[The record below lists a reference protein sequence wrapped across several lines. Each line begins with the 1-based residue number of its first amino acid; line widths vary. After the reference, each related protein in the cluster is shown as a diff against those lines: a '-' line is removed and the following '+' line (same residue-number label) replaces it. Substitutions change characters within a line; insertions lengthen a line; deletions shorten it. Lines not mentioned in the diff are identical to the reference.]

1 MPAFKALGKKAETL
15 AIMPDAFDQPTALS
29 AKQIN
34 RTTKRILTK
43 GLLHQRRQAIHAATH
58 IRLPTGKENPRPSR
72 RANHRPAS
80 AARTRPK
87 AAPSTAAST
96 RIIAPPASV
105 ISIIP
110 VGGIGD
116 GGDGSG
122 GSADNCTSA
131 KSALANACWPP
142 HAADRS
148 SIALRHV

>member
-1 MPAFKALGKKAETL
+1 MAAFKALGKKAETL
-15 AIMPDAFDQPTALS
+15 AVMPDAFDQPTTLA

-34 RTTKRILTK
+34 RAAKRILTK
-43 GLLHQRRQAIHAATH
+43 RLLHQRRQAIHAATH
-58 IRLPTGKENPRPSR
+58 IRMATGKENLRPSR

-87 AAPSTAAST
+87 AALSTAAST
-96 RIIAPPASV
+96 RINAPPGSV

-110 VGGIGD
+110 VAGIGD
-116 GGDGSG
+116 GADGLELGAESR
-122 GSADNCTSA
+122 TSA

>member
-1 MPAFKALGKKAETL
+1 MA
-15 AIMPDAFDQPTALS
+15 
-29 AKQIN
+29 
-34 RTTKRILTK
+34 
-43 GLLHQRRQAIHAATH
+43 
-58 IRLPTGKENPRPSR
+58 TGKENPRPSR

-96 RIIAPPASV
+96 LINAPPGSV

-116 GGDGSG
+116 GKDGFG
-122 GSADNCTSA
+122 GGTESRTSA
-131 KSALANACWPP
+131 KSALADACWPP
-142 HAADRS
+142 HAADLS

>member
-1 MPAFKALGKKAETL
+1 MATFKAFGKKAETL
-15 AIMPDAFDQPTALS
+15 AVMPDAFDQPTALA

-34 RTTKRILTK
+34 RTTKRVLTK

-58 IRLPTGKENPRPSR
+58 IRMATGKKNTRPSR
-72 RANHRPAS
+72 RANHRPAR

-96 RIIAPPASV
+96 LINAPPGSV

-110 VGGIGD
+110 VWGIGD
-116 GGDGSG
+116 GVDGFG
-122 GSADNCTSA
+122 GGAESRTSA
-131 KSALANACWPP
+131 KSALANIGGTPTG
-142 HAADRS
+142 ADRS

>member
-1 MPAFKALGKKAETL
+1 ML
-15 AIMPDAFDQPTALS
+15 DAFDQPTALA

-34 RTTKRILTK
+34 RATKRILTK
-43 GLLHQRRQAIHAATH
+43 RLLHQRRQAIHAATH
-58 IRLPTGKENPRPSR
+58 IRMAAGKENPRPSR
-72 RANHRPAS
+72 KANHRPAS

-96 RIIAPPASV
+96 LIIAPPGSV

-110 VGGIGD
+110 VGGICD
-116 GGDGSG
+116 GADGFG
-122 GSADNCTSA
+122 GGAESRTSA
-131 KSALANACWPP
+131 KSALANACWTP

>member
-1 MPAFKALGKKAETL
+1 MATFKAFGKKAETL
-15 AIMPDAFDQPTALS
+15 AVMPDAFDQPTALA

-34 RTTKRILTK
+34 RTTKRVLTK
-43 GLLHQRRQAIHAATH
+43 GLRHQRRQAIHAATH
-58 IRLPTGKENPRPSR
+58 ISMATGKKNTRTSR

-96 RIIAPPASV
+96 LIIAPPGSV

-110 VGGIGD
+110 VAGIGD
-116 GGDGSG
+116 VVVGFGVGAESR
-122 GSADNCTSA
+122 TSA
-131 KSALANACWPP
+131 KSAVANTGITPTG
-142 HAADRS
+142 ADRR

>member
-1 MPAFKALGKKAETL
+1 MAAFKALGKKAETL
-15 AIMPDAFDQPTALS
+15 AVMPDAFDQPTTLA

-34 RTTKRILTK
+34 RAAKWILTK

-58 IRLPTGKENPRPSR
+58 IRMATGEENPCPSR

-96 RIIAPPASV
+96 RTNAPPGSV

-110 VGGIGD
+110 VWAGGNS
-116 GGDGSG
+116 GDGSG
-122 GSADNCTSA
+122 GGAESRASA
-131 KSALANACWPP
+131 KSALANAGGTPTG
-142 HAADRS
+142 ADRS

>member
-1 MPAFKALGKKAETL
+1 
-15 AIMPDAFDQPTALS
+15 MPDAFDQPTALA

-58 IRLPTGKENPRPSR
+58 IRMATGKENPCPSR

-80 AARTRPK
+80 APRTRPK
-87 AAPSTAAST
+87 AAPSTAVST
-96 RIIAPPASV
+96 RINAPPGSV

-110 VGGIGD
+110 VAGICGGVVGF
-116 GGDGSG
+116 GGGTESR
-122 GSADNCTSA
+122 TSA
-131 KSALANACWPP
+131 KSDLADTGKTPTG
-142 HAADRS
+142 ADRS

>member
-1 MPAFKALGKKAETL
+1 MATFKALGKKAETL
-15 AIMPDAFDQPTALS
+15 AVMPDAFDQPTALA

-34 RTTKRILTK
+34 RTTKRVLTK

-58 IRLPTGKENPRPSR
+58 IRMATGKKNTRTCR

-96 RIIAPPASV
+96 LINAPPGSA

-110 VGGIGD
+110 VWGIDDGVDGFGGGAE
-116 GGDGSG
+116 SR
-122 GSADNCTSA
+122 TSA
-131 KSALANACWPP
+131 KSALANIGGTPTG
-142 HAADRS
+142 ADRS

>member
-1 MPAFKALGKKAETL
+1 MATFKAFGKKAETL
-15 AIMPDAFDQPTALS
+15 AVMPDAFDQPTALA

-34 RTTKRILTK
+34 RTTKRVLTK

-58 IRLPTGKENPRPSR
+58 IRMATGKKNTRTCR

-87 AAPSTAAST
+87 AAPSTAAPT
-96 RIIAPPASV
+96 LINAPPGSA

-110 VGGIGD
+110 VWGIDDGVDGFGGGAE
-116 GGDGSG
+116 SR
-122 GSADNCTSA
+122 TSA
-131 KSALANACWPP
+131 KSALANIGGTPTG
-142 HAADRS
+142 ADRS

>member
-1 MPAFKALGKKAETL
+1 MAAFKALGKKAETL
-15 AIMPDAFDQPTALS
+15 PVMPDAFDQPTALA

-34 RTTKRILTK
+34 RAAKRVLIK

-58 IRLPTGKENPRPSR
+58 ICMATGKENPRPSR
-72 RANHRPAS
+72 RANHRPAR

-96 RIIAPPASV
+96 LINAPPGSA

-116 GGDGSG
+116 GVDGFG
-122 GSADNCTSA
+122 GGAESRTSA
-131 KSALANACWPP
+131 KSAVANTGTTPTG
-142 HAADRS
+142 ADRS

>member
-15 AIMPDAFDQPTALS
+15 TVMPDAFDEPTAPA

-34 RTTKRILTK
+34 RAAKRILTK

-58 IRLPTGKENPRPSR
+58 IRMAAGKENPRPSR
-72 RANHRPAS
+72 KANHRPAS

-87 AAPSTAAST
+87 ATPSTAAST
-96 RIIAPPASV
+96 LINAPPGSV

-110 VGGIGD
+110 DWGIGD
-116 GGDGSG
+116 GVDGFG
-122 GSADNCTSA
+122 FGADNRTSA
-131 KSALANACWPP
+131 KSAVASPGVTLTGAG
-142 HAADRS
+142 RS

>member
-15 AIMPDAFDQPTALS
+15 AVMPDAFDQPTTLA

-34 RTTKRILTK
+34 RTAKRILTK
-43 GLLHQRRQAIHAATH
+43 RLLHQRRQAIHAATH
-58 IRLPTGKENPRPSR
+58 IRMATGKENTRPSR

-96 RIIAPPASV
+96 RTNTPPGSV

-110 VGGIGD
+110 VVGICDGADGFGGGAE
-116 GGDGSG
+116 SR
-122 GSADNCTSA
+122 TSA
-131 KSALANACWPP
+131 KSALANTGETPTG
-142 HAADRS
+142 ADRS

>member
-1 MPAFKALGKKAETL
+1 
-15 AIMPDAFDQPTALS
+15 MPDAFDQPTTLA

-34 RTTKRILTK
+34 RTAKRILTK
-43 GLLHQRRQAIHAATH
+43 RLLYQRRQAIHAATH
-58 IRLPTGKENPRPSR
+58 ISMATGKENTRPSR
-72 RANHRPAS
+72 RANHRPAR

-96 RIIAPPASV
+96 RIIAPPGSV

-116 GGDGSG
+116 GVDGFG
-122 GSADNCTSA
+122 FGADNRTSA
-131 KSALANACWPP
+131 KSALANTGVTLTGAG
-142 HAADRS
+142 RS

>member
-1 MPAFKALGKKAETL
+1 MAAFKAFGKKAETL
-15 AIMPDAFDQPTALS
+15 AVMPDAFDQPTTLA

-34 RTTKRILTK
+34 RAAKRILTK
-43 GLLHQRRQAIHAATH
+43 RLLHQRRQAIHAATH

-80 AARTRPK
+80 SARTRPK

-96 RIIAPPASV
+96 LIIAPPGSV

-110 VGGIGD
+110 VAGIRGGKD
-116 GGDGSG
+116 GFGFGAESR
-122 GSADNCTSA
+122 TSA
-131 KSALANACWPP
+131 KSALANTGGAPTG
-142 HAADRS
+142 ADRS

>member
-1 MPAFKALGKKAETL
+1 
-15 AIMPDAFDQPTALS
+15 MPDAFDQPTTLA

-34 RTTKRILTK
+34 RATKRILTK
-43 GLLHQRRQAIHAATH
+43 RLLHQRRQAIHAATH
-58 IRLPTGKENPRPSR
+58 IRMATGKENPRPSR

-96 RIIAPPASV
+96 RINAPPGSV

-110 VGGIGD
+110 VVGICGGVD
-116 GGDGSG
+116 GFEFGAESR
-122 GSADNCTSA
+122 TSA
-131 KSALANACWPP
+131 KSALADTGGTPTG
-142 HAADRS
+142 ADRS

>member
-15 AIMPDAFDQPTALS
+15 AVMPDAFDQPTTLA

-34 RTTKRILTK
+34 RTAKRILTK

-58 IRLPTGKENPRPSR
+58 IRMAAGKENPCPSR
-72 RANHRPAS
+72 RANHRPAR

-87 AAPSTAAST
+87 AALSTAAST
-96 RIIAPPASV
+96 LINTPPGSV

-110 VGGIGD
+110 VAGIRD
-116 GGDGSG
+116 GADGFGFGAESR
-122 GSADNCTSA
+122 TSA
-131 KSALANACWPP
+131 KSDLANACWPP
-142 HAADRS
+142 HAAVRR